1 MATVLVAP
9 PVRNHSVTLLVL
21 HVVWSTSRR
30 SPMLEPAIDGPL
42 AALLRRKAS
51 ELQCCLL
58 GVGVASDHVHIVVL
72 ATSPRAP
79 EVHGDDAN
87 ADSSRRNAHST
98 THAV

>member
-9 PVRNHSVTLLVL
+9 PVRTHSVTLLVL

-51 ELQCCLL
+51 ELQCCVL
-58 GVGVASDHVHIVVL
+58 GVGARRITFTSSFSNVAAGSW
-72 ATSPRAP
+72 
-79 EVHGDDAN
+79 
-87 ADSSRRNAHST
+87 SSRR
-98 THAV
+98 